1 MVAIV
6 IVKNM
11 HISIRSSNVQVTTQD
26 EGIIDFQPG
35 FDNAAQSAIVT
46 GIACVVSRFLFYK
59 ILLTPVSGVGGL
71 RLLLQSKV

>member
-46 GIACVVSRFLFYK
+46 GIVSTAQRCSWDQVVQGSSPVPSRPD
-59 ILLTPVSGVGGL
+59 I
-71 RLLLQSKV
+71 